1 MRATNAGSVES
12 NCTGVAAGPIL
23 QWNRRWVGP
32 HSEIHFYT
40 GILACNVRIRSG
52 EPNRTDSTLIK
63 QALMGRPLPSP
74 PFPDLIIAGRS
85 NIVVPTFM
93 QGTIQGVLLS
103 PFQSGGGLAVCNAQD
118 IAFGVAVT
126 MLLWALDF
134 IHLGPMPWQS
144 IINDA
149 LDKR

>member
-1 MRATNAGSVES
+1 VES
-12 NCTGVAAGPIL
+12 PLGWPTQRNPFL
-23 QWNRRWVGP
+23 
-32 HSEIHFYT
+32 H

-103 PFQSGGGLAVCNAQD
+103 PFQSG
-118 IAFGVAVT
+118 
-126 MLLWALDF
+126 
-134 IHLGPMPWQS
+134 PWQS

-149 LDKR
+149 LDNR